1 MTASGFIRKRQHS
14 ERGYVAL
21 EFALAMGLLVL
32 PTALILLQIPSYLEQ
47 RDRVT
52 AIAATIA
59 QECAN
64 KASSQ
69 QDGQAIAR
77 NTARQEMLASSSLS
91 RSTLIS
97 TSCNYETG
105 HLTPGSHVRSNI
117 AISVPAPVILGV
129 PHNFAWTMSGHHDA
143 IIPKYR
149 SVNEAP

>member
-1 MTASGFIRKRQHS
+1 MMLNAFTYTRQHS

-47 RDRVT
+47 RDRAT

-64 KASSQ
+64 KASSR
-69 QDGQAIAR
+69 QDGQAIAS
-77 NTARQEMLASSSLS
+77 NTAHQEMLASSSLS

-97 TSCNYETG
+97 TSCSYETG
-105 HLTPGSHVRSNI
+105 QLTPGSRVRSHI
-117 AISVPAPVILGV
+117 SISVPAPVILGV
-129 PHNFAWTMSGHHDA
+129 PHNFAWTMSGHHDV

-149 SVNEAP
+149 SVNEVP